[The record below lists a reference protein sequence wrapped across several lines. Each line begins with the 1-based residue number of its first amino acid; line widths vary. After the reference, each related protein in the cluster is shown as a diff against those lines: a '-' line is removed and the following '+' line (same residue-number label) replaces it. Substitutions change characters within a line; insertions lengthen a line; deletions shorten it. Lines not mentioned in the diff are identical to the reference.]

1 MGPRNRHSA
10 LPRGIHFAQNREGLS
25 CKRKIV
31 SDRCAAFFHRLG
43 PALRERPRWLASR
56 SSRRRS
62 RRRPRDFFPF
72 HRALRSAQAGH
83 RSANDPALRHGLTRI
98 LETKIPSSDTNPAPA
113 VFQTSHQ
120 SPVTSHLPISA
131 AGSSTAP
138 LAAGYPNSAPLF
150 HLPQKRTHSP
160 MDPPAARAPFLP
172 APAPASSSAAFR
184 SAAHMF
190 RSVGQ

>member
-25 CKRKIV
+25 CKREIV

-98 LETKIPSSDTNPAPA
+98 LETKIPPSDTNPAPA

-120 SPVTSHLPISA
+120 
-131 AGSSTAP
+131 
-138 LAAGYPNSAPLF
+138 
-150 HLPQKRTHSP
+150 
-160 MDPPAARAPFLP
+160 PPPYFGGWLVNC
-172 APAPASSSAAFR
+172 SSSSGLSKFSSAFPP
-184 SAAHMF
+184 SPKTY
-190 RSVGQ
+190 S